1 MSPYHLL
8 GPKRGPA
15 VYERRHGTDHK
26 HRVGENLYP
35 THISDTFRDFSARSD
50 LTVERVEPRYWPW
63 AAPITKVPGLRE
75 VVTWNCVVRFVKARA
90 PLSLHHM
97 AEPKSFNLSP
107 EIHQYLVA
115 HGTPPDEVQQALIER
130 TSELGGISMM
140 QIAPEQGAFMTI
152 LTRLIG
158 VKVAVEV
165 GTFTGYSSLCIARGL
180 ADGGQLICCDV
191 SDEWTAIGVEFWKQA
206 GVADRIDLRIA
217 PALDTINAMPD
228 DEHIDLVFIDAD
240 KENYANYYEA
250 LLPRLR
256 TNGVILVDNTL
267 WSGAVI
273 DPARDDSSTVAIRA
287 FNDMVAADDRVD
299 AVQLAISDGLT
310 LLRKR

>member
-1 MSPYHLL
+1 
-8 GPKRGPA
+8 
-15 VYERRHGTDHK
+15 
-26 HRVGENLYP
+26 
-35 THISDTFRDFSARSD
+35 
-50 LTVERVEPRYWPW
+50 
-63 AAPITKVPGLRE
+63 
-75 VVTWNCVVRFVKARA
+75 
-90 PLSLHHM
+90 M
-97 AEPKSFNLSP
+97 ADQPKSFNLSP

-115 HGTPPDEVQQALIER
+115 HGTPPDDVQQALIER

-152 LTRLIG
+152 LTRLLG
-158 VKVAVEV
+158 VKHAVEV

-180 ADGGQLICCDV
+180 ADGGKLVCCDV
-191 SDEWTAIGVEFWKQA
+191 SDEWTSIAREYWDRA

-217 PALDTINAMPD
+217 PALETLATLPEG
-228 DEHIDLVFIDAD
+228 EHLDLVFIDAD
-240 KENYANYYEA
+240 KENYANYYDA

-256 TNGVILVDNTL
+256 VNGVILVDNTL

-273 DPARDDSSTVAIRA
+273 DASRDDSSTVAIRA

-299 AVQLAISDGLT
+299 SVQLAISDGLT